1 MVFHELWI
9 SEAVLSAHRH
19 KLTRG
24 EGKGQQSTS
33 NRGGTESRVGG
44 GKDRHLENF
53 EFNVYYAILK
63 LRKKRENLTLT
74 I

>member
-9 SEAVLSAHRH
+9 SEAVLSAHGH

-44 GKDRHLENF
+44 GKDRHLENLV
-53 EFNVYYAILK
+53 EF
-63 LRKKRENLTLT
+63 
-74 I
+74 